1 MIIDLINVN
10 STRGSIFLF
19 KLIVCGKTAF
29 LRIIEKVNNC
39 NLAVLPSLNLII
51 FTLTDENA
59 KLPVCLVF
67 CLIKKI
73 VFHLPNFKI

>member
-51 FTLTDENA
+51 FTLTDGNA
-59 KLPVCLVF
+59 KLPSNESCAQRYVN
-67 CLIKKI
+67 KT
-73 VFHLPNFKI
+73 NSTTS